1 MKKQKTTGQKPKL
14 TYRINDSIRVP
25 EVRVV
30 FPDGSMQV
38 MRTLDA
44 KRLAE
49 ERDLDLIEVQP
60 NAQPPVCKL
69 ENYGK
74 LIYKMAQ
81 KDKDLKKK
89 QKTTTLKEL
98 RFHPN
103 TDKHDFDFKTAHLEE
118 FLRKGN
124 RVRAT
129 IVFLGRSII
138 YKDKGLDLA
147 NRLTE
152 RLSTVGTRDGDP
164 KFEGKKLFVYFE
176 PDKKKIEQFEKR
188 RAKEA
193 ALAPLPT
200 LAPLPD
206 EPDDEFEDE

>member
-1 MKKQKTTGQKPKL
+1 MKKQKGTDQKSKL
-14 TYRINDSIRVP
+14 TYRVNEQIRVP
-25 EVRVV
+25 EVRII
-30 FPDGSMQV
+30 FPDGTQQV
-38 MRTLDA
+38 MKTMDA
-44 KRLAE
+44 RRIAE
-49 ERDLDLIEVQP
+49 DRNQDLIEVQP

-69 ENYGK
+69 DNLGK
-74 LIYKMAQ
+74 LLYKMD
-81 KDKDLKKK
+81 KREKDLKKK

-138 YKDKGLDLA
+138 YKDKGLELA
-147 NRLTE
+147 ERLTE
-152 RLSTVGTRDGDP
+152 RLSVVGNRDGDP

-176 PDKKKIEQFEKR
+176 PDKKKIDAYDR
-188 RAKEA
+188 IRAKTT
-193 ALAPLPT
+193 APV
-200 LAPLPD
+200 APPA
-206 EPDDEFEDE
+206 EVNEVKEVKE

>member
-1 MKKQKTTGQKPKL
+1 MKKKRTSPQKSKPS
-14 TYRINDSIRVP
+14 YRVNEQIRVP

-30 FPDGSMQV
+30 LPEGGMEIMKTQ
-38 MRTLDA
+38 DA
-44 KRLAE
+44 RRLAQD
-49 ERDLDLIEVQP
+49 RNLDLIEVQP

-74 LIYKMAQ
+74 LIYKMDK

-89 QKTTTLKEL
+89 QKTTSLKEL

-138 YKDKGLDLA
+138 YKDKGFELA

-152 RLSTVGTRDGDP
+152 RLSTVANRDGEP

-176 PDKKKIEQFEKR
+176 PDKKKIELFEKQ
-188 RAKEA
+188 RAKSEKIA
-193 ALAPLPT
+193 SLPPLP
-200 LAPLPD
+200 
-206 EPDDEFEDE
+206 PDDAGELEDDE

>member
-1 MKKQKTTGQKPKL
+1 MKKQKVTTQKPKL
-14 TYRINDSIRVP
+14 SYRVNEQIRVP
-25 EVRVV
+25 EVRII
-30 FPDGSMQV
+30 FPDGTQEVMQ
-38 MRTLDA
+38 TIDA
-44 KRLAE
+44 RRIAE
-49 ERDLDLIEVQP
+49 ERNQDLIEVQP
-60 NAQPPVCKL
+60 NAEPPVCKFDNL
-69 ENYGK
+69 GK
-74 LIYKMAQ
+74 LLYKMD
-81 KDKDLKKK
+81 KRDKDLKKK

-147 NRLTE
+147 ERLTE
-152 RLSTVGTRDGDP
+152 RLSMVSTRDGEP

-176 PDKKKIEQFEKR
+176 PDKKKIDAYERIK
-188 RAKEA
+188 AKLNQPPA
-193 ALAPLPT
+193 PPLAPL
-200 LAPLPD
+200 AP
-206 EPDDEFEDE
+206 EDLTEE

>member
-1 MKKQKTTGQKPKL
+1 MKKQKISGQKPKL
-14 TYRINDSIRVP
+14 TYRINDQIRVP
-25 EVRVV
+25 EVRVI
-30 FPDGSMQV
+30 FPDGTMQV
-38 MRTLDA
+38 MKTLDA
-44 KRLAE
+44 KKAAE
-49 ERDLDLIEVQP
+49 QRELDLIEVQP
-60 NAQPPVCKL
+60 NAQPPVCKM

-74 LIYKMAQ
+74 LIYKMDK

-138 YKDKGLDLA
+138 YKDKGLELA

-152 RLSTVGTRDGDP
+152 RLSTVSNRDGDP

-176 PDKKKIEQFEKR
+176 PDKKKIETFERIK
-188 RAKEA
+188 AKSA
-193 ALAPLPT
+193 PQPPLAPL
-200 LAPLPD
+200 
-206 EPDDEFEDE
+206 EPSEATDVIE

>member
-1 MKKQKTTGQKPKL
+1 MKKQKTSSQKPKL
-14 TYRINDSIRVP
+14 TYRINEQIRVP
-25 EVRVV
+25 EVRIV
-30 FPDGSMQV
+30 FPDGTMQI
-38 MRTLDA
+38 MKTIEA
-44 KRLAE
+44 KRVAE
-49 ERDLDLIEVQP
+49 ERGLDLIEVQP

-74 LIYKMAQ
+74 LIYKMD
-81 KDKDLKKK
+81 KRDKDLKKK

-138 YKDKGLDLA
+138 YKDKGLELA
-147 NRLTE
+147 ERLTE
-152 RLSTVGTRDGDP
+152 RLSTVSTRDGDP
-164 KFEGKKLFVYFE
+164 KFEGKKLYVYFE
-176 PDKKKIEQFEKR
+176 PDKKKIELFERR
-188 RAKEA
+188 RAKSTPVV
-193 ALAPLPT
+193 LPPLPPET
-200 LAPLPD
+200 A
-206 EPDDEFEDE
+206 E

>member
-1 MKKQKTTGQKPKL
+1 MKKQKATDQKSKL
-14 TYRINDSIRVP
+14 SYRVNEQIRVP
-25 EVRVV
+25 EVRVI
-30 FPDGSMQV
+30 FPDGTQQV
-38 MRTLDA
+38 MKTFDA
-44 KRLAE
+44 RRIAE
-49 ERDLDLIEVQP
+49 EKNQDLIEVQP

-69 ENYGK
+69 DNLGK
-74 LIYKMAQ
+74 LLYKMD
-81 KDKDLKKK
+81 KREKDLKKK

-138 YKDKGLDLA
+138 YKDKGLELA
-147 NRLTE
+147 ERLTE
-152 RLSTVGTRDGDP
+152 RLSVVGNRDGDP

-176 PDKKKIEQFEKR
+176 PDKKKIDAYDR
-188 RAKEA
+188 IRAKTSI
-193 ALAPLPT
+193 APLPP
-200 LAPLPD
+200 ADVKDID
-206 EPDDEFEDE
+206 EANEIKE

>member
-1 MKKQKTTGQKPKL
+1 MKKQKVTTQKPKL
-14 TYRINDSIRVP
+14 TYRVNEQIRVP
-25 EVRVV
+25 EVRII
-30 FPDGSMQV
+30 FPDGTQQV
-38 MRTLDA
+38 MKTIDA

-49 ERDLDLIEVQP
+49 EKNFDLIEVQP
-60 NAQPPVCKL
+60 NADPPVCKL
-69 ENYGK
+69 DNLGK
-74 LIYKMAQ
+74 LIYKMD
-81 KDKDLKKK
+81 KRDKDLKKK

-138 YKDKGLDLA
+138 YKDKGFELA
-147 NRLTE
+147 DRLTE
-152 RLSTVGTRDGDP
+152 RLSTVANRDGEP

-176 PDKKKIEQFEKR
+176 PDKKKIEQFEKQ
-188 RAKEA
+188 RAMAEKIA
-193 ALAPLPT
+193 SLPPLP
-200 LAPLPD
+200 PD
-206 EPDDEFEDE
+206 NSGEPEDDE